1 MPFLRRARIYDRNKR
16 VTFYRRTITGQNASG
31 EDVYLNVTLGSAW
44 VEIKALDG
52 KEIEKGQQLK
62 AEARF
67 RIDMDHPL
75 SQYTLRRADRITW
88 GSRTLDILDVE
99 DPTGLRRQLTILAK
113 EFTE

>member
-1 MPFLRRARIYDRNKR
+1 MRASNRNSR
-16 VTFYRRTITGQNASG
+16 VTFYRPTITSQNASG
-31 EDVYLNVTLGSAW
+31 EDVYSNVTLGSAW
-44 VEIKALDG
+44 VEIKALEG
-52 KEIEKGQQLK
+52 KEIEQGQQLK

-67 RIDMDHPL
+67 RIRMEHPL

-99 DPTGLRRQLTILAK
+99 DPLGKRRRVTLFAK